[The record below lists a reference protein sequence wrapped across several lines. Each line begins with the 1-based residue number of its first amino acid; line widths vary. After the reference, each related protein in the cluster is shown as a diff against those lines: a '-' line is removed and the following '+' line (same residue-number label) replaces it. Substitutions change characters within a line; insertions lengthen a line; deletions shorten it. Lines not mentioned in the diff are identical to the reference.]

1 MKAVLESK
9 LLNEDGSPV
18 PYSAEY
24 TKELAEQI
32 RDELRDLKL
41 PRYKI
46 MVQVVVG
53 QQRGA
58 GVRMGSRCLWDSI
71 TDNKASETLVNDNLF
86 AVATAYGVYLY

>member
-1 MKAVLESK
+1 
-9 LLNEDGSPV
+9 
-18 PYSAEY
+18 
-24 TKELAEQI
+24 
-32 RDELRDLKL
+32 
-41 PRYKI
+41 

-71 TDNKASETLVNDNLF
+71 TDNKASETLVNVRSCPAAASLRLLPALQHTASRWPTQDNLF